1 MARSAA
7 KPKPKFD
14 PLTGKWVVANWDGS
28 VSGVPGG
35 EQRRFDQLTTEVP
48 ANWASTLTPTPSQS
62 ATTTTTTPPPLTI
75 LDDYHI
81 PFARVDAVAEGS
93 PAEAAGLQE
102 EDLIVTFGDL
112 HVGNHNHLKA
122 IAELV
127 PTMAVQQK
135 AIPITLKRQR
145 THHHHHPNEYETK
158 TIQLTPR
165 PWNGRGMMGCHIAP
179 YHHPEE
185 NSTTA

>member
-1 MARSAA
+1 MARTAA

-14 PLTGKWVVANWDGS
+14 PLTGKWVVANWDGT

-35 EQRRFDQLTTEVP
+35 EQRRFDNLTTEVP
-48 ANWASTLTPTPSQS
+48 ADLASTLTQTPQLPTVQPT
-62 ATTTTTTPPPLTI
+62 ATPTI
-75 LDDYHI
+75 DYHI
-81 PFARVDAVAEGS
+81 PFARVDAVSEGS

-102 EDLIVTFGDL
+102 EDLIITFGDL

-145 THHHHHPNEYETK
+145 THHHHHHNEFETK

-179 YHHPEE
+179 YHPDE
-185 NSTTA
+185 NSTSA